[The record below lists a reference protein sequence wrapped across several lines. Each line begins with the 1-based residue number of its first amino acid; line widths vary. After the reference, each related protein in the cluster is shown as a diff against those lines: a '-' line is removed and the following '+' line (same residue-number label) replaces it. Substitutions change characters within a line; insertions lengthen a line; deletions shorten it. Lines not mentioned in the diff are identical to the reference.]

1 MNTEIYEKEYFND
14 DYSAQFSEMRNRYRA
29 RTQTAVS
36 GHTIEE
42 KPMPNAT
49 TVVMMEDTPD
59 GGVTITTGDFVRYFN
74 ERYGHDRIGAMK
86 TSIQQAQQKS
96 ELKSPREK
104 MAAMRK
110 RNSKKGAEE
119 RRGMERR
126 SFRPRF
132 PLMRAVFGMM
142 LVFSIGMLFA
152 TSALLDNVK
161 DQVMS
166 LESEVATMEA
176 EAVAKE
182 DPNYTT
188 EDSSNVT
195 LSGEDSVEV
204 YAPEEDESAVSV
216 LLNALASLGKKS

>member
-1 MNTEIYEKEYFND
+1 MNTEVYEKEYFND
-14 DYSAQFSEMRNRYRA
+14 DYSAQFSEMRDRFRA
-29 RTQTAVS
+29 RTQSAVS
-36 GHTIEE
+36 GRAVEE

-49 TVVMMEDTPD
+49 TVVMMQDTPD

-74 ERYGHDRIGAMK
+74 ERYGINRLNAMK
-86 TSIQQAQQKS
+86 TSVQEAQRRS

-110 RNSKKGAEE
+110 RNGKKTSEE
-119 RRGMERR
+119 RRKLERR
-126 SFRPRF
+126 SFSPRF
-132 PLMRAVFGMM
+132 PLVRAVFGMM

-161 DQVMS
+161 GQVME
-166 LESEVATMEA
+166 LESEVAVMEA
-176 EAVAKE
+176 
-182 DPNYTT
+182 TT
-188 EDSSNVT
+188 ENTKNATTNDAAQAP

-204 YAPEEDESAVSV
+204 FAPEEEESAVSV